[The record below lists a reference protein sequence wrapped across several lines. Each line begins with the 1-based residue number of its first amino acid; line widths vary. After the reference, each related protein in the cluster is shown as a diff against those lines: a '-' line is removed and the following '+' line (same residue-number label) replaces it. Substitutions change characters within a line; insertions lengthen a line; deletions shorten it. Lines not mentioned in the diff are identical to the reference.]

1 MVKTITRIGKDVI
14 ESLTMGMYE
23 DARFIYR
30 EYIQNGADQIDKAVE
45 DKILQTRDE
54 GYIEIKIDKAG
65 RKITIDDNA
74 TGIKAAEALAILKNV
89 AQSSKDRE
97 KRKGFRGI
105 GRLGGLGY
113 CDKLVFET
121 SYKGENVESVLT
133 WDATLLKKIIHD
145 RSKKEEAVDVIDAV
159 TSYETKP
166 AKSQERY
173 FRVTLVGVTNE
184 TLLDKKNIKEYL
196 SMVAPVP
203 FNKGFIFS
211 DQIHEELSKHGQSID
226 EYIIYVNSDQI
237 FKAYTTSIYKEE
249 NGGKKKIDDINQLQ
263 WFTVDRIGGEFL
275 GWGWYGISNFTGVI
289 PKANV
294 ARGLRLRKG
303 NIQIGADNC
312 LVKLFKEERGTYYFF
327 GEVHA
332 FHKDLIPN
340 ARRDYFLENDL
351 LADFEK
357 RLTKLCW
364 EELHN
369 LYNFASSTRN
379 IKKKIDQLIE
389 FEKEFKTKRN
399 KGFTDKNEERECK
412 EKFEGMKEKAE
423 SAEKQLN
430 KISEN
435 LGGDDTPKRKLFN
448 RLTDDNKVKVEQIKL
463 PGNRTEEKT
472 KFLTDE
478 LSSLNR
484 KDKKFL
490 SKIFGVIDRVL
501 PKELAENLKE
511 KIKEEFK

>member
-1 MVKTITRIGKDVI
+1 MVDTKTRIGKDVI
-14 ESLTMGMYE
+14 ESLTLGMYE

-30 EYIQNGADQIDKAVE
+30 EYIQNGADQIDKAAE
-45 DKILQTRDE
+45 EGILQTRDE
-54 GYIEIKIDKAG
+54 GYIEIDIDKAG
-65 RKITIDDNA
+65 RKITIYDNA
-74 TGIKAAEALAILKNV
+74 TGIKAVQILSVLKNV
-89 AQSSKDRE
+89 AQSPKDRE
-97 KRKGFRGI
+97 KHKGFRGI

-121 SYKGENVESVLT
+121 SYEGEDVKSVLT
-133 WDATLLKKIIHD
+133 WDAKLLKNIIHD
-145 RSKKEEAVDVIDAV
+145 RSKKEEAVDVIDKV
-159 TSYETKP
+159 TSFETKS

-173 FRVTLVGVTNE
+173 FRVTLVGVTNDA
-184 TLLDKKNIKEYL
+184 LLDKRNIIEYL

-211 DQIHEELSKHGQSID
+211 DQIHEELNKHGQSID
-226 EYIIYVNSDQI
+226 EYIIYVNNNQI

-263 WFTVDRIGGEFL
+263 WFTIGGVDGEFL
-275 GWGWYGISNFTGVI
+275 GWGWYGISNYTGVI
-289 PKANV
+289 PKVNL

-312 LVKLFKEERGTYYFF
+312 LVKLFKEDRGSYYFF

-351 LADFEK
+351 MANFEK
-357 RLTKLCW
+357 QLKKLCRG
-364 EELHN
+364 ELHN
-369 LYNFASSTRN
+369 LYHFASSARN
-379 IKKKIDQLIE
+379 IQNKIDQLVE
-389 FEKEFKTKRN
+389 FQKEFKTKR
-399 KGFTDKNEERECK
+399 KRGFTDKNEEQVYK

-423 SAEKQLN
+423 SAEKELN

-435 LGGDDTPKRKLFN
+435 LGEDDTSKRKLFN
-448 RLTDDNKVKVEQIKL
+448 RVTGGNKTKVEQIKL
-463 PGNRTEEKT
+463 PTNGAEEKT

-484 KDKKFL
+484 KEKKFL
-490 SKIFGVIDRVL
+490 SKIFGVIDKVL

-511 KIKEEFK
+511 KIKEDFK